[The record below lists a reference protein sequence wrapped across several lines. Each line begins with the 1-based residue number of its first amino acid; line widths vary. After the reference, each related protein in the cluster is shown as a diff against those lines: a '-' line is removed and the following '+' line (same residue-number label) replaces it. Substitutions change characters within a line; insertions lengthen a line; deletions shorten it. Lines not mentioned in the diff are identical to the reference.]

1 MYISFF
7 HMKVRHKK
15 FDNDIMYICVQY
27 YYLCYKLHSV
37 FLHSSDYV
45 KLFLQLKK
53 KDQDWYIHRNMFKS
67 NRVVI
72 L

>member
-1 MYISFF
+1 MYISSF
-7 HMKVRHKK
+7 HMNVRYKK

-45 KLFLQLKK
+45 KLFLQLKRK
-53 KDQDWYIHRNMFKS
+53 IKIGTFIEICLNQIG
-67 NRVVI
+67 